1 MKADLECL
9 NCMLKQALNSVN
21 IATDDNLLKRKVL
34 DRVSAMIP
42 QTDLNQTPAEISK
55 PVYRIVAEVTGNA
68 DPYKKIK
75 EETNREALNLL
86 PELEEVLNR
95 SPKRLETALHL
106 AVAGN
111 IVDIGIG
118 HAFELRKD
126 VLALLDIPFAVDDS
140 ALFEKELIAE
150 RNLLYLGDNSG
161 EIVFDRLLIETLL
174 PYHLRITY
182 CVKSAPIINDAL
194 MEDARTTGITDLV
207 PVIETGAD
215 DIGINLGRCSPA
227 FKKALAE
234 ADVVVAKGHGNFE
247 TCNDLPGNFY
257 FLLKAKCA
265 VVARELGVPLGAI
278 VFKKKAQRPSVG
290 GQ

>member
-21 IATDDNLLKRKVL
+21 IATDDNLLKRRVL

-42 QTDLNQTPAEISK
+42 HTDLNQTPAEISK
-55 PVYRIVAEVTGNA
+55 PVYRIVAEITGNA

-75 EETNREALNLL
+75 EETNLEALNLL
-86 PELEEVLNR
+86 PELAEVLHR

-111 IVDIGIG
+111 IVDMGIG
-118 HAFELRKD
+118 HAFDLRKD
-126 VLALLDIPFAVDDS
+126 VLALLDVSFAVDDS

-150 RNLLYLGDNSG
+150 RKLLYLGDNSG

-174 PYHLRITY
+174 TYHLRITY

-215 DIGINLGRCSPA
+215 DIGINLERSSPA

-234 ADVVVAKGHGNFE
+234 ADVIIAKGHGNFE

-278 VFKKKAQRPSVG
+278 VFKKKA
-290 GQ
+290 

>member
-1 MKADLECL
+1 MKSDLECL
-9 NCMLKQALNSVN
+9 TCMLKQAWNTVN
-21 IATDDNLLKRKVL
+21 IATEDNLLKRRIL

-42 QTDLNQTPAEISK
+42 QTDLNQTPAELSK
-55 PVYRIVAEVTGNA
+55 PVYRIVAEITGNV

-75 EETNREALNLL
+75 EETNQEALSLL
-86 PELEEVLNR
+86 PTLQAVLHR
-95 SPKRLETALHL
+95 SPTPLQTALHL

-118 HAFELRKD
+118 HAFDLQKD
-126 VLALLDIPFAVDDS
+126 VMALLDVPFAIDDS
-140 ALFEKELIAE
+140 ALFEKELTAE
-150 RNLLYLGDNSG
+150 RDLLYLGDNSG

-174 PYHLRITY
+174 AYHLRITY

-194 MEDARTTGITDLV
+194 MEDARTAGLTDLI

-215 DIGINLGRCSPA
+215 DIGVNLENSSPA

-234 ADVVVAKGHGNFE
+234 ADIIIAKGQGNFE
-247 TCNDLPGNFY
+247 TCNELPCNFY

-265 VVARELGVPLGAI
+265 VVARELGVPLGSI
-278 VFKKKAQRPSVG
+278 VFKKKA
-290 GQ
+290 

>member
-21 IATDDNLLKRKVL
+21 IATDDNLQKRRVL

-55 PVYRIVAEVTGNA
+55 PVYRIVAEITGNA

-75 EETNREALNLL
+75 EETNREALSLL
-86 PELEEVLNR
+86 PELEEVLHR
-95 SPKRLETALHL
+95 SPTRLKTALHL

-118 HAFELRKD
+118 HAFDLRKD
-126 VLALLDIPFAVDDS
+126 VLALLDIPFAIDDS
-140 ALFEKELIAE
+140 ALFEKELIAD

-174 PYHLRITY
+174 PYHLRMTY

-194 MEDARTTGITDLV
+194 MEDACATGITDLI

-215 DIGINLGRCSPA
+215 DIGIHLERCSPA

-234 ADVVVAKGHGNFE
+234 ADVIIGKGHGNFE

-265 VVARELGVPLGAI
+265 VVAKELGVPLGAI
-278 VFKKKAQRPSVG
+278 VFKKKA
-290 GQ
+290 